1 MQMAA
6 AGFALA
12 SAAKAQ
18 TAAQVEM
25 EPVVIEV
32 PGARNLQFLTLWVAL
47 GAGHFHREGLAPRI
61 AVAPGPR
68 LTGQGL
74 LRGEAQIAL
83 LPPPMFLG
91 MIAEEKPILLFAS
104 LLANEPINLVVRRD
118 IAEARGLSLEQDLG
132 KRLQAIKGLR
142 VGLAEE
148 VSPRLRVMAKSAQQD
163 AGKLFRF
170 VTVPGPDQI
179 EAFASG
185 RVDALFAH
193 TPYLETVL
201 VEHNAVL
208 VAENS
213 KGEIAELAD
222 GQIHALAT
230 TRNVMQEKPDLIRGV
245 TRAIAGAQQLIHSDI
260 QETAEAIIASGA
272 GSTTDRRKIE
282 TLVSVY
288 APAVP
293 QSPRIS
299 VDGIKRDVSLYPAH
313 PRAPDFS
320 RVDVMDFVSQL

>member
-1 MQMAA
+1 MAA
-6 AGFALA
+6 AGFLVA
-12 SAAKAQ
+12 STARAQ

-32 PGARNLQFLTLWVAL
+32 PGARNLQFLTLWVAF
-47 GAGHFHREGLAPRI
+47 GAGYFHREGLAPRI

-74 LRGEAQIAL
+74 LKGEAQVAL

-91 MIAEEKPILLFAS
+91 MIAEEKPIVLFAS
-104 LLANEPINLVVRRD
+104 LLANEPINLVIRGD
-118 IAEARGLSLEQDLG
+118 IAEARGVLGEQDLG
-132 KRLQAIKGLR
+132 KRLQAMKGLR

-148 VSPRLRVMAKSAQQD
+148 VSPRLRVMAKSAKQD
-163 AGKLFRF
+163 ADRLFRL
-170 VTVPGPDQI
+170 VVVPGPDQI

-201 VEHNAVL
+201 VDHNAVL

-213 KGEIAELAD
+213 KGAIAELSD

-230 TRNVMQEKPDLIRGV
+230 TRTVIQEKPDLIRRV
-245 TRAIAGAQQLIHSDI
+245 TRAIAGAQQLIHSDV
-260 QETAEAIIASGA
+260 QEAAEAVIASGA
-272 GSTTDRRKIE
+272 GSTADRRKIE
-282 TLVSVY
+282 TIVAVY

-293 QSPRIS
+293 RTPS
-299 VDGIKRDVSLYPAH
+299 VSIEGIKRDVALYPAH
-313 PRAPDFS
+313 PRAPDFA
-320 RVDVMDFVSQL
+320 RVDPQRFVSASF